1 MYMENT
7 DLFYFTTL
15 DFDTWLW
22 LIEDDWNHHY
32 FYFLSRYFFQ
42 LRAIEKYHFT
52 IDSFLLAW
60 DMAWFNTKELN
71 TLLKKWCVIE
81 NKYLRFE
88 INKESDIPEVILE
101 NIWLK
106 HPLKSHNVALPIEM
120 LEMVKTIEDFKYLCS
135 VIQNCDGSLSSK
147 NEVWNQ

>member
-1 MYMENT
+1 MENT

-22 LIEDDWNHHY
+22 LIEDNWNHHY

-42 LRAIEKYHFT
+42 LRTIEKYHFT

-60 DMAWFNTKELN
+60 DMAWFNNKDLTN
-71 TLLKKWCVIE
+71 LLKKWCVIE

-101 NIWLK
+101 NIWLN
-106 HPLKSHNVALPIEM
+106 HPLKTHNVALPIEM

-135 VIQNCDGSLSSK
+135 VIQNCNSSLSGK
-147 NEVWNQ
+147 IEVWNE